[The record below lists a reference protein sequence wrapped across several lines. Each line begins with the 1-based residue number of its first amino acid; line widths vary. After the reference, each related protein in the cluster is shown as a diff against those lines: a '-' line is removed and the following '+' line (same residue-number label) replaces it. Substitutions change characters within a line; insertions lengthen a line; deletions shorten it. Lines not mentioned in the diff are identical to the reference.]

1 MESGQRKIGT
11 IGAGK
16 LGAAMADRL
25 VKMGHA
31 VKPSFSRDLAMALA
45 FTMEPYTS
53 SPALPGK
60 RDRDRGRRSW
70 QSTQKYVHLLVRGRG
85 LSQTMSRYLIRRLE
99 GSRSITLR
107 PYAEGE
113 AIEGNGRPEKI
124 RWRNSKTSEVEVRDI
139 RHLSCGGC

>member
-1 MESGQRKIGT
+1 MKIGT

-31 VKPSFSRDLAMALA
+31 VMPSFSRDLAMALA

-70 QSTQKYVHLLVRGRG
+70 QGTQNTFICW
-85 LSQTMSRYLIRRLE
+85 SAAA
-99 GSRSITLR
+99 GSRRRCRGI
-107 PYAEGE
+107 
-113 AIEGNGRPEKI
+113 
-124 RWRNSKTSEVEVRDI
+124 
-139 RHLSCGGC
+139 